1 MLTLAQSLYARRNQ
15 AVVIPFVEMILPS
28 GPPSENDCHGN
39 VDRWVRQHPGD
50 RALRGWLVFDNFLMT
65 RVCRFNAH
73 SVVEAADGSLFDL
86 TPSKASRRYPF
97 LRHVGRDGEFTAM
110 IDGTGLVY
118 FDYDPDENKVY
129 PTFAASAG

>member
-1 MLTLAQSLYARRNQ
+1 MPFASSSDLLTLAQSLYALRNQ

-28 GPPSENDCHGN
+28 GPPSENDCHGY

-50 RALRGWLVFDNFLMT
+50 RALRGWLVFDNFPIMT

-86 TPSKASRRYPF
+86 TPS
-97 LRHVGRDGEFTAM
+97 
-110 IDGTGLVY
+110 
-118 FDYDPDENKVY
+118 
-129 PTFAASAG
+129 